1 VRGGRPTRKSCHP
14 LSKILKRKLLFHIF
28 FSAKHFARI
37 PQLEVNIEDEGNR
50 LRSDFNTYI
59 SGLVAK
65 MSDKR
70 EQDEMNIIGMRG

>member
-1 VRGGRPTRKSCHP
+1 
-14 LSKILKRKLLFHIF
+14 
-28 FSAKHFARI
+28 
-37 PQLEVNIEDEGNR
+37 LEVNIEDEGNR